1 MQHDNCG
8 DIICLHYNKLSSLLI
23 ESNGFM
29 STTLQNPVK
38 ELFDRNRKEKE
49 QSDISK
55 EDNQQSCWCHRFNTA
70 SSHMTN
76 SKTSDEKARTFL
88 EYFKIVDNWLMSI
101 LPLLLEY

>member
-29 STTLQNPVK
+29 STTLQNPVM

-55 EDNQQSCWCHRFNTA
+55 DDNQ
-70 SSHMTN
+70 
-76 SKTSDEKARTFL
+76 
-88 EYFKIVDNWLMSI
+88 
-101 LPLLLEY
+101 